1 MKILQLRARTR
12 GVSASDA
19 RARSSAPPRGAAH
32 QLAGTA
38 APHAWR
44 CGSRALRTS
53 PEKKAPIQISSPGR
67 QTHEFAFTFG
77 SPRRALIL
85 RRPGPGRLARIYRPD
100 AGARKWSANRVPANS
115 FASTLAKWTTDVR
128 GR

>member
-1 MKILQLRARTR
+1 MKISAIKGEDQRSGCVGRPSPFQRAAAWR
-12 GVSASDA
+12 
-19 RARSSAPPRGAAH
+19 RAPTSQDRCPY
-32 QLAGTA
+32 
-38 APHAWR
+38 AWR

-77 SPRRALIL
+77 SPLRALIL

-115 FASTLAKWTTDVR
+115 SASTSAKWTTDVR